1 MELQAHLLEMHGRD
15 RGSPMVGLWQEGF
28 LEGTSI
34 VTWAVLPDVEGLWSG
49 PMSYL
54 LLPWLLLADGIAVS
68 TS

>member
-1 MELQAHLLEMHGRD
+1 MLEMHGRHQ
-15 RGSPMVGLWQEGF
+15 GSPMVGMWQEGF

-34 VTWAVLPDVEGLWSG
+34 VSWAVLPDVEGLWSG
-49 PMSYL
+49 PMSSL

>member
-1 MELQAHLLEMHGRD
+1 
-15 RGSPMVGLWQEGF
+15 MVGLWQEGF

>member
-1 MELQAHLLEMHGRD
+1 
-15 RGSPMVGLWQEGF
+15 MVGLWQERF

-49 PMSYL
+49 PLSSL